1 MLAGWKNR
9 VSHLSR
15 GTDMLSVV
23 KRSFVA
29 VLLGGL
35 AVSAAS
41 AGTLREDKGEDDLEI
56 LFAPYLW
63 H

>member
-1 MLAGWKNR
+1 
-9 VSHLSR
+9 
-15 GTDMLSVV
+15 MLSVV